1 MRDIPYATQSITEED
16 VAAVRDVLLGDWLTQ
31 GPAVPHFEEAFA
43 ARHGVR
49 HAVAVANGTAG
60 LHIACLAL
68 GVEPGQ
74 RVWTCPNSFAASANC
89 ALYCGAEVDFVDMDP
104 ATRNMSVAA
113 LAAKLAKSDAADRL
127 PKVVIPVHFAGLPAE
142 MGAMRELADRYGFAL
157 LEDASHAVGASDQ
170 GHPVGS
176 RYAHA
181 SVFSFHPVKI
191 ITTAE
196 GGMVTTQDD
205 ALARRLRL
213 LRSHG
218 ITRDATDCLFGGPD
232 PGGWYYEQQTLGFN
246 YRLTDLQAALGSSQ
260 LLRLDNL
267 HAARERLAH
276 RYDRLLAPLPVRLP
290 ARPPT
295 KRSSWHLYVVEIR
308 PEEGVAG
315 RAAVFRRLRAAG
327 IGVNVHYIPVHLH
340 PHYRAMG
347 FDTGQ
352 FPACEAYYA
361 NALSIPLYPAL
372 SNEQQDRVV
381 AELTRAL
388 KA

>member
-1 MRDIPYATQSITEED
+1 MRDIPYATQSVTEED

-31 GPAVPHFEEAFA
+31 GPAIPRFEEAFA
-43 ARHGVR
+43 ARHRVR

-68 GVEPGQ
+68 GVGPGQ

-104 ATRNMSVAA
+104 VTRNMSVES
-113 LAAKLAKSDAADRL
+113 LAAKLAQSAASGRL
-127 PKVVIPVHFAGLPAE
+127 PSVVIPVHFAGLPAE
-142 MGAMRELADRYGFAL
+142 MGRLRELADRYGFAL
-157 LEDASHAVGASDQ
+157 LEDASHAVGASDE

-176 RYAHA
+176 RYSDA

-196 GGMVTTQDD
+196 GGIVTTQDD

-218 ITRDATDCLFGGPD
+218 ITRDVADFELGGPD
-232 PGGWYYEQQTLGFN
+232 PGGWYYEQQILGFN

-260 LLRLDNL
+260 LLRLDSL
-267 HAARERLAH
+267 HAARERLAQ
-276 RYDRLLAPLPVRLP
+276 RYDGLLAPLPLRLP

-295 KRSSWHLYVVEIR
+295 KRSSWHLYVVEIL
-308 PEEGVAG
+308 PEEGVSA
-315 RAAVFRRLRAAG
+315 RAAVFQHLREAG
-327 IGVNVHYIPVHLH
+327 IGVNVHYIPIHLH

-347 FDTGQ
+347 FAPGQ
-352 FPACEAYYA
+352 FPACENYYA

-372 SNEQQDRVV
+372 GDEQQDRVV
-381 AELTRAL
+381 AALARAL
-388 KA
+388 EA

>member
-1 MRDIPYATQSITEED
+1 M
-16 VAAVRDVLLGDWLTQ
+16 
-31 GPAVPHFEEAFA
+31 
-43 ARHGVR
+43 
-49 HAVAVANGTAG
+49 
-60 LHIACLAL
+60 
-68 GVEPGQ
+68 
-74 RVWTCPNSFAASANC
+74 
-89 ALYCGAEVDFVDMDP
+89 
-104 ATRNMSVAA
+104 
-113 LAAKLAKSDAADRL
+113 
-127 PKVVIPVHFAGLPAE
+127 
-142 MGAMRELADRYGFAL
+142 
-157 LEDASHAVGASDQ
+157 
-170 GHPVGS
+170 
-176 RYAHA
+176 
-181 SVFSFHPVKI
+181 
-191 ITTAE
+191 
-196 GGMVTTQDD
+196 
-205 ALARRLRL
+205 
-213 LRSHG
+213 
-218 ITRDATDCLFGGPD
+218 
-232 PGGWYYEQQTLGFN
+232 
-246 YRLTDLQAALGSSQ
+246 
-260 LLRLDNL
+260 
-267 HAARERLAH
+267 AH